1 LVTNFDSLLF
11 PMLRGGFGA
20 SQLQVACMVCV
31 LYLSST
37 ICHYPQ
43 ARPGV
48 LSGNPGV
55 LSGNDVI
62 RERLCCRSSVVA
74 LRLRGG
80 MEEGT
85 VESQRD
91 RTKAEV
97 VGEGGGEGACPWDV
111 VTGQGR
117 FR

>member
-1 LVTNFDSLLF
+1 
-11 PMLRGGFGA
+11 MLRGCFGA
-20 SQLQVACMVCV
+20 SRRQVVCMVCV
-31 LYLSST
+31 LYLGST
-37 ICHYPQ
+37 VCHYPQ
-43 ARPGV
+43 A
-48 LSGNPGV
+48 LPGV
-55 LSGNDVI
+55 LSGNDVH

-85 VESQRD
+85 VEGQRD
-91 RTKAEV
+91 RTEAEV